1 MTKKSSSKFQVPSSK
16 LCFTPLF
23 PTLNLKLG
31 TLNLA
36 PNPFTLLFL
45 PALSPE
51 GPLMH
56 TIDDAPPPSP
66 EELADNRPW
75 YQLLNRYHWFV
86 LGVCALGWLFDCLD
100 QQLFNLARVPAMK
113 ALLAEPSAANV
124 AEWGGYATSIF
135 LIGWASGGLAFGVL
149 GDRIGRAKVML
160 FTILIY
166 SFFTGLSAFSV
177 GFWDFAAYR
186 FLTGL
191 GVGGEFAVG
200 VALVAEVMPA
210 RARPFALGLLQA
222 LSAVGNITAAFLSI
236 GLGYLE
242 ESGAIGSAWRVMFM
256 IGTLPALLA
265 ILIRRRLKE
274 PERWQAIKEE
284 GVKKQLGSYTELFS
298 HPTWRKHAIF
308 GMLLAFSG
316 VVGLWGIGFF
326 SIDLNRSVFRKT
338 YEQTARDNK
347 QTVDDQAFVQAALR
361 WPNTLETAKSL
372 PQPGDLLGP
381 VAGNTD
387 PQLLFAAILE
397 LSKQKK
403 EISSAAVIDQAIS
416 ATANS
421 KKPLLPADRPRL
433 EAYLTDGTAPTTE
446 SELQE
451 FGKKIVSRSKY
462 INGQMTLWAGITSL
476 CINIGAFLG
485 IYGFSVITHY
495 TGRKPA
501 FAVAFVLAGA
511 STVWVFLGLYE
522 WWQVFYMLTIMGVC
536 QLSLFGGY
544 AIYFPELFPTRL
556 RSTGTSFCYNVGRFV
571 AASGP
576 AVLGLLTSKVFADSP
591 EPMRWAGVTMCSVFV
606 IGLLVLPFLP
616 ETKGKPLPE

>member
-1 MTKKSSSKFQVPSSK
+1 
-16 LCFTPLF
+16 
-23 PTLNLKLG
+23 
-31 TLNLA
+31 
-36 PNPFTLLFL
+36 
-45 PALSPE
+45 
-51 GPLMH
+51 MH
-56 TIDDAPPPSP
+56 TFDEASPAKPDDPS
-66 EELADNRPW
+66 DTRPW
-75 YQLLNRYHWFV
+75 YQLLTKYHWFV
-86 LGVCALGWLFDCLD
+86 LIVAALGWLFDTMD

-113 ALLAEPSAANV
+113 ALLHDPSAANV

-135 LIGWASGGLAFGVL
+135 LIGWATGGLAFGVL
-149 GDRIGRAKVML
+149 GDRWGRAKVML

-166 SFFTGLSAFSV
+166 SFFTGLSAFSF
-177 GFWDFAAYR
+177 GFWDFAVYR

-200 VALVAEVMPA
+200 VALVAEVMPT

-222 LSAVGNITAAFLSI
+222 LSAIGNITAALLSI

-242 ESGAIGSAWRVMFM
+242 ESGAIGSAWRIMFI

-274 PERWQAIKEE
+274 PERWQAVKEE
-284 GVKKQLGSYTELFS
+284 GVKKQLGSYGELFS

-361 WPNTLETAKSL
+361 WPAALDKIKTV
-372 PQPGDLLGP
+372 PQPADLLSSDP
-381 VAGNTD
+381 GNND
-387 PQLLFAAILE
+387 PKSLFAAILE
-397 LSKQKK
+397 LKKQKV
-403 EISSAAVIDQAIS
+403 EITKDAVLD
-416 ATANS
+416 ATV
-421 KKPLLPADRPRL
+421 KGKPPQTAADRPRL
-433 EAYLTDGTAPTTE
+433 EKYLSDGTPPATE
-446 SELQE
+446 VAVEESA
-451 FGKKIVSRSKY
+451 KKIVSRNKY
-462 INGQMTLWAGITSL
+462 IAGRLTLWAGITSL
-476 CINIGAFLG
+476 CINIGAFFG
-485 IYGFSVITHY
+485 IYGFSIITHY

-501 FAVAFVLAGA
+501 FAVAFIIAGA
-511 STVWVFLGLYE
+511 STVWVFMELRE

-576 AVLGLLTSKVFADSP
+576 TVLGLLTSKVFVNYA